1 MQPRVTDHVRSS
13 KLCMITLLDTTF
25 WAGHDAQKRI
35 NECARASM
43 TTHRSRVC
51 HVVNLANLI
60 DCVLATPGIQG
71 EQNIN
76 NEAPPLLNNL
86 TPSHHDTKMLEC

>member
-1 MQPRVTDHVRSS
+1 
-13 KLCMITLLDTTF
+13 MITLLDTTV
-25 WAGHDAQKRI
+25 WTGNAAQKRVG
-35 NECARASM
+35 ESARASIS
-43 TTHRSRVC
+43 TYRSRVC

-71 EQNIN
+71 EQNMY

-86 TPSHHDTKMLEC
+86 IPSRHDKKMLEC

>member
-1 MQPRVTDHVRSS
+1 
-13 KLCMITLLDTTF
+13 MITLLDTTF
-25 WAGHDAQKRI
+25 WTGHAAQKRI
-35 NECARASM
+35 SENARASIN
-43 TTHRSRVC
+43 THRSRVR
-51 HVVNLANLI
+51 HVVNLANLT

-86 TPSHHDTKMLEC
+86 IPSRHDKKMLEC